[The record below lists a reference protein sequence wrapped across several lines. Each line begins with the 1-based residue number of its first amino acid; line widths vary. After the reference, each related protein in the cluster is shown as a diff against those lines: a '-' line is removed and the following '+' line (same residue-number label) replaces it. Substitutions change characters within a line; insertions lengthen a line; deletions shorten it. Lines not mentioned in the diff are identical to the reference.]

1 MKNLKCRAKLLQIS
15 FSTLALFAL
24 NACKE
29 EPKNM
34 EIKEEKSEIQK
45 ENVDEKLLIGSWKD
59 TSPSA
64 LHFSM
69 FADGTAQSDN
79 MKTLLYKKWS
89 VKDDKIIFIVESI
102 GNKSNSIDTITQT
115 IEKLTNEE
123 LILVDGNI
131 REAFTKAKK

>member
-1 MKNLKCRAKLLQIS
+1 
-15 FSTLALFAL
+15 
-24 NACKE
+24 
-29 EPKNM
+29 
-34 EIKEEKSEIQK
+34 
-45 ENVDEKLLIGSWKD
+45 
-59 TSPSA
+59 
-64 LHFSM
+64 M